1 MILIVDNYDSFT
13 YNLVQRLGEID
24 ATLEIGVF
32 RNDGISIEEM
42 KAKNPSHVII
52 SPGPCTPTEAGISVQ
67 CVEGFHGKVPLLGV
81 CLGHQSIGQAT
92 GGSIVRASQL
102 MHGKTDQ
109 IHHEGTTIFAGLPQP
124 MTATRYHSLMID
136 PDSLSNEYKVNA
148 WAMEPDGSKVIM
160 GIEHKE
166 FPTFGVQFHPES
178 FLTEGGIDMLKN
190 FIEMKLPA

>member
-109 IHHEGTTIFAGLPQP
+109 IHHEGTTIFAVQPQP

-136 PDSLSNEYKVNA
+136 PDSLSNEYKGNA